1 MTTAQKFVVMK
12 EMSFILFII
21 EKFSHKNLNYKT
33 SIMQK

>member
-1 MTTAQKFVVMK
+1 MTIAQKYVVMK
-12 EMSFILFII
+12 EISFILFII